1 MKKSEYDFIILG
13 GGCASLSLVFN
24 LINNKI
30 EDLSFLIIEKREFYT
45 DDRSWCFWERNCNN
59 YNHLIEKSW
68 EKWKFSRN
76 NNTSYHEVH
85 NYSYHYIRSMNFYR
99 KALKLIKKSKNI
111 NINLGET
118 VLETTIKKHKVYVKT
133 DKTSY
138 FGKEVLDTRPNK
150 DAFSNKGTLFQSF
163 LGYEL
168 KLNNNNFEVASI
180 MDDMRINKKN
190 FIFDYILPLSKN
202 LILFETTFFSKRLKS
217 KDFIKKELMRKLK
230 KYDLDNNKI
239 VREEYGVI
247 PMGFIKKRD
256 KHKNYF
262 YGGQIGGAIRASSG
276 YGFLRIQDWAFKC
289 AINLKKN
296 KSFLSHTKEKRIIKY
311 MDKLFLNLLIDDM
324 SISPKLFFNFI
335 KNISPKLFI
344 KFMNGNTNYL
354 ECIRVILSMPKR
366 VFIKYLL
373 K

>member
-1 MKKSEYDFIILG
+1 MS
-13 GGCASLSLVFN
+13 
-24 LINNKI
+24 
-30 EDLSFLIIEKREFYT
+30 
-45 DDRSWCFWERNCNN
+45 
-59 YNHLIEKSW
+59 
-68 EKWKFSRN
+68 
-76 NNTSYHEVH
+76 
-85 NYSYHYIRSMNFYR
+85 
-99 KALKLIKKSKNI
+99 
-111 NINLGET
+111 
-118 VLETTIKKHKVYVKT
+118 
-133 DKTSY
+133 
-138 FGKEVLDTRPNK
+138 
-150 DAFSNKGTLFQSF
+150 
-163 LGYEL
+163 
-168 KLNNNNFEVASI
+168 SI
-180 MDDMRINKKN
+180 
-190 FIFDYILPLSKN
+190 
-202 LILFETTFFSKRLKS
+202 ILFETTFFSKRLKS